1 MATDEFSVPAHVAKK
16 LKELGYAVDTSMDT
30 YIRSWYGWYSGR
42 DDWYRDGYRDLQ
54 GRHRARMRMSIRP
67 AKRVAMEWASLLVTD
82 DTQVSV
88 EGAGANDWLQKW
100 LKRANFWPTGQMVVE
115 KAFAMGTA
123 AWALWFDLGAGG
135 AGIKVR
141 RYDARMVRP
150 LSWDEE
156 GVSECAFVTR
166 AAVAGKRVDQLQV
179 HAPDPETGTYHIR
192 TYLFSEGEEQDAE
205 AAGVIADFDTL
216 QDCPTFGIIKP
227 ALENTVVDLSPF
239 GQSVF
244 ADALDA
250 IKAVDLAYDSLF
262 QEVELTAAKVFVD
275 ESMVDVRSQDGRVIP
290 SPRVEGRLFRRL
302 AGQDPT
308 KNLISIYS
316 PEIRVEPLRGAFD
329 VALAE
334 LGDLCGFGQQY
345 FTLDKNGGIKTATEV
360 AADNSALM
368 RNVRKHENV
377 LRGAVQRVV
386 TSLLNCAR
394 IHCGAPIDG
403 APIEED
409 FGPVQVQFDDSVI
422 ADTQTEKNMA
432 LAEIAALGV
441 PELKQRYLI
450 DWHGFSKEE
459 AAAAVPSAQLLD
471 EGF

>member
-1 MATDEFSVPAHVAKK
+1 MAVDEFSVPAHVTKK
-16 LKELGYAVDTSMDT
+16 LKELGYAVDTSMDA
-30 YIRSWYGWYSGR
+30 YIQSWFDWYSGK
-42 DDWYRDGYRDLQ
+42 DDWYRDEYTDLQ
-54 GRHRARMRMSIRP
+54 GRRRARNRMSIRP
-67 AKRVAMEWASLLVTD
+67 AKRVAVEWASLLVTD
-82 DTQVSV
+82 NTKVSV
-88 EGAGANDWLQKW
+88 GGDKANKWLQKW
-100 LKRANFWPTGQMVVE
+100 LKRAKFWTVAPLTVE
-115 KAFAMGTA
+115 KAFALGTA
-123 AWALWFDLGAGG
+123 AWALWLDVGAGG
-135 AGIKVR
+135 TEVKVR

-156 GVSECAFVTR
+156 GVSACAFVTR
-166 AAVAGKRVDQLQV
+166 AAVAGRRVDQLQV
-179 HAPDPETGTYHIR
+179 HAPDPDTGTYHIS

-250 IKAVDLAYDSLF
+250 VKSVDLSFDSMF
-262 QEVELTAAKVFVD
+262 QEVELTEAKVFVD
-275 ESMVDVRSQDGRVIP
+275 ESMVDVRSRDGRVIP
-290 SPRVEGRLFRRL
+290 SPKVDGRLFRRL
-302 AGQDPT
+302 AGKDVT
-308 KNLISIYS
+308 KDLIDIYS
-316 PEIRVEPLRGAFD
+316 PNIRVEPLRCALNS
-329 VALAE
+329 ALAE
-334 LGDLCGFGQQY
+334 LSDLCGFGQQY
-345 FTLDKNGGIKTATEV
+345 FVLDKDGSIKTATEV

-377 LRGAVQRVV
+377 LNDAMQNVV

-394 IHCGAPIDG
+394 IHCGAD
-403 APIEED
+403 IEED
-409 FGPVQVQFDDSVI
+409 FGEVLVQFDDSVVI
-422 ADTQTEKNMA
+422 DTQTEKNTE

-441 PELKQRYLI
+441 PELKRRYLKK
-450 DWHGFSKEE
+450 WYGFSEQE

>member
-1 MATDEFSVPAHVAKK
+1 M
-16 LKELGYAVDTSMDT
+16 
-30 YIRSWYGWYSGR
+30 
-42 DDWYRDGYRDLQ
+42 
-54 GRHRARMRMSIRP
+54 
-67 AKRVAMEWASLLVTD
+67 
-82 DTQVSV
+82 
-88 EGAGANDWLQKW
+88 
-100 LKRANFWPTGQMVVE
+100 
-115 KAFAMGTA
+115 
-123 AWALWFDLGAGG
+123 
-135 AGIKVR
+135 
-141 RYDARMVRP
+141 
-150 LSWDEE
+150 
-156 GVSECAFVTR
+156 
-166 AAVAGKRVDQLQV
+166 
-179 HAPDPETGTYHIR
+179 
-192 TYLFSEGEEQDAE
+192 
-205 AAGVIADFDTL
+205 
-216 QDCPTFGIIKP
+216 
-227 ALENTVVDLSPF
+227 
-239 GQSVF
+239 
-244 ADALDA
+244 
-250 IKAVDLAYDSLF
+250 
-262 QEVELTAAKVFVD
+262 
-275 ESMVDVRSQDGRVIP
+275 
-290 SPRVEGRLFRRL
+290 
-302 AGQDPT
+302 
-308 KNLISIYS
+308 
-316 PEIRVEPLRGAFD
+316 
-329 VALAE
+329 ALAE

>member
-1 MATDEFSVPAHVAKK
+1 MAVDEFSVPAHVTKK
-16 LKELGYAVDTSMDT
+16 LRELGYAVDTSMDT
-30 YIRSWYGWYSGR
+30 YIQSWFDWYSGK
-42 DDWYRDGYRDLQ
+42 DDWYRDGYTDLQ
-54 GRHRARMRMSIRP
+54 GRRRTRDRMSIRP
-67 AKRVAMEWASLLVTD
+67 AKRVASEWASLLITD
-82 DTQVSV
+82 DTKVSV
-88 EGAGANDWLQKW
+88 EADAANGWLQDWLD
-100 LKRANFWPTGQMVVE
+100 RANFWPTGQMVVE
-115 KAFAMGTA
+115 KAFALGTA
-123 AWALWFDLGAGG
+123 AWALWLDVRDDGAEM
-135 AGIKVR
+135 KVR

-156 GVSECAFVTR
+156 GVSACAFVTR

-179 HAPDPETGTYHIR
+179 HAPDPVTGTYHIS
-192 TYLFSEGEEQDAE
+192 TYLFSEGEEQDAG

-216 QDCPTFGIIKP
+216 QDCPTFGIIRP

-250 IKAVDLAYDSLF
+250 IKAVDLAYDSMF

-275 ESMVDVRSQDGRVIP
+275 ESMVDVRSENGKVIP
-290 SPRVEGRLFRRL
+290 SPRIEGRLFRRL

-316 PEIRVEPLRGAFD
+316 PEIRVEPLRSAFD
-329 VALAE
+329 MALAE

-345 FTLDKNGGIKTATEV
+345 FALDKAGGLKTATEV

-394 IHCGAPIDG
+394 IHCGA
-403 APIEED
+403 AIEED
-409 FGPVQVQFDDSVI
+409 FGAVKVQFDDSVI